1 MRRRISGFLL
11 SMALML
17 TIPYQAV
24 GAESVDKLDQII
36 SLHGNGLTKE
46 ELKDSL
52 SDYSEQEGIT
62 QDQAADQILKELQTS
77 KAAIEPMREKTEIPE
92 KDKET
97 ISLYSS
103 QISPFSDSGSD
114 GDLQL
119 DRSRK
124 GTFFY
129 QPASTLIV
137 IPHGHIGM
145 YYTTTLI
152 IEAANPDDGIRQ
164 ALVSDRKVAKGSR
177 IMSTSLTTAAEDS
190 NAANWA
196 YGKKGNGYN
205 SNFAVNRSCGGP
217 KYNCSQLVW
226 CAFKEKAGID
236 LDSNKGAGVYPKDI
250 RDHDDVYDI
259 KVY

>member
-1 MRRRISGFLL
+1 MRKRIAGFLL

-17 TIPYQAV
+17 TVPFQAV

-46 ELKDSL
+46 ELKESL
-52 SDYSEQEGIT
+52 SDYSDQEGIT

-77 KAAIEPMREKTEIPE
+77 KAAIEPMRTITEIPE
-92 KDKET
+92 KDKAAV
-97 ISLYSS
+97 SLYSS
-103 QISPFSDSGSD
+103 QINPFSNNGNDGSY
-114 GDLQL
+114 QL
-119 DRSRK
+119 IQSRK

-129 QPASTLIV
+129 QPAATWGFT
-137 IPHGHIGM
+137 HGHIGM
-145 YYTTTLI
+145 YYTTTTI
-152 IEAANPDDGIRQ
+152 IEAANPDDGIRT
-164 ALVSDRKVAKGSR
+164 ASVANRKVAKGSR
-177 IMSTSLTTAAEDS
+177 VMSTSLTTLTEDS

-196 YGKKGNGYN
+196 YSKKGNGYN

-226 CAFKEKAGID
+226 CSFKQKAGID
-236 LDSNKGAGVYPKDI
+236 LDKNKGAGVYPNDI
-250 RDHDDVYDI
+250 RDHANVYDI